1 MTPLM
6 AKLAVLISGS
16 GSTMLNL
23 ASAIQRGELPARIEL
38 VIASRPDAGGIE
50 RARSVGLRCEV
61 INRKAYPDT
70 EAYSDALARCLDAAG
85 VDLVCMAGYLC
96 FWHIPDR
103 WLGRTLN
110 IHPSLLPQFG
120 GRGMHGMRVHE
131 AVLRAGA
138 IVSGCTVHYADN
150 QYDHGPII
158 LQRSCPV
165 LPDDTLETLAKRV
178 FQEELQAYPAAIAKA
193 WGNILSR
200 RGNVPPGTSQ

>member
-1 MTPLM
+1 MTPLIT
-6 AKLAVLISGS
+6 KLAVLISGS

-23 ASAIQRGELPARIEL
+23 AGAIERGELPARIEL
-38 VIASRPDAGGIE
+38 VIASRPDAKGIE
-50 RARSVGLRCEV
+50 RARSAGLRCEV
-61 INRKAYPDT
+61 INRKTYPDT

-138 IVSGCTVHYADN
+138 NVSGCTVHYADN

-165 LPDDTLETLAKRV
+165 LPDDVPETLAARV
-178 FQEELQAYPAAIAKA
+178 FEEEKLAYPAAIKSVWAQ
-193 WGNILSR
+193 ISR
-200 RGNVPPGTSQ
+200 QMDVQPGVSR